1 MTTARPIPL
10 RLVASLFRDLTEAQQ
25 QLIRAALG
33 RIPTD
38 ELQGNYDEL
47 WQDYAA
53 GRVACFNVTD
63 PAGGTVA
70 VSFFLIET
78 LRNGRRDFVSL
89 ASVAVDRTQTHLTD
103 DMMPQLE
110 QVAAG
115 LGCDSISL
123 RTVRP
128 GLANVLVEKLGW
140 FASEIILR
148 KQLQP

>member
-1 MTTARPIPL
+1 MKTARPIPL
-10 RLVASLFRDLTEAQQ
+10 RLVQSLFRELTEDQR
-25 QLIRAALG
+25 QLVRAALG

-38 ELQGNYDEL
+38 ELQGDYEEL
-47 WQDYAA
+47 WDDYAA

-89 ASVAVDRTQTHLTD
+89 ASISLDRSKTHLTD

-110 QVAAG
+110 HVAAG

-128 GLANVLVEKLGW
+128 GLAKVLVEKLGW
-140 FASEIILR
+140 FASEIIIR
-148 KQLQP
+148 KKL

>member
-1 MTTARPIPL
+1 MNTARPVPL
-10 RLVASLFRDLTEAQQ
+10 RLVQSLFRDLTEEQR

-38 ELQGNYDEL
+38 ELQGDYDEL
-47 WQDYAA
+47 WDDYAA

-63 PAGGTVA
+63 PAGGTLA
-70 VSFFLIET
+70 VSFFAVET

-89 ASVAVDRTQTHLTD
+89 ASVSVDRTQTHLTD
-103 DMMPQLE
+103 SMMPQLE

-128 GLANVLVEKLGW
+128 GLAKVLVERLGW
-140 FASEIILR
+140 FASEIIVR
-148 KQLQP
+148 KKLKP